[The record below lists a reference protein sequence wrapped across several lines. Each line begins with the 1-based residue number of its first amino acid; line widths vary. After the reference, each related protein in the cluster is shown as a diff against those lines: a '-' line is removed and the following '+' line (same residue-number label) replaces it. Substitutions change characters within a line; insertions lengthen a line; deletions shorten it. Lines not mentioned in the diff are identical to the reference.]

1 MAEGNAATT
10 TEAPVTGTSTDAAA
24 MLAENVRL
32 KAEAEKL
39 TQRISGLDSQ
49 NQKALKEAKEA
60 KDVLESA
67 RKSTA
72 APKLDTSKPDYF
84 SPNADGEMVFDPEK
98 HTAWLDAKLD
108 ERESS
113 KAAESRRLAQEA
125 AIKSGARS
133 IPAALLPKDDPDAVA
148 TVEAMIDGL
157 TLTLDPTGS
166 NPEAAAQATAKVRK
180 LLETAA
186 TVGAV
191 ELKKINDANA
201 VSDHPAGAGGSAGG
215 ATSTKPVTLQNL
227 RDATPTDRKKIMT
240 DGVTSALKAMFGGQ
254 K

>member
-1 MAEGNAATT
+1 MAEGNAQATT
-10 TEAPVTGTSTDAAA
+10 TPVEGTSTDAAA
-24 MLAENVRL
+24 MLAENARL
-32 KAEAEKL
+32 KAEAEKM

-49 NQKALKEAKEA
+49 NQKALREAKEA
-60 KDVLESA
+60 RDALEAA

-72 APKLDTSKPDYF
+72 APKIDTSKPDYF

-98 HTAWLDAKLD
+98 HAAWLDAKLD
-108 ERESS
+108 EREST
-113 KAAESRRLAQEA
+113 KTAEARRLAQEA
-125 AIKSGARS
+125 AIKSGAKS
-133 IPAALLPKDDPDAVA
+133 IPAALLPQDDPDAIA
-148 TVEAMIDGL
+148 TVEAMIDGI

-166 NPEAAAQATAKVRK
+166 NPEAAAQATARVRK

-191 ELKKINDANA
+191 ELKKINDANTA
-201 VSDHPAGAGGSAGG
+201 NDHPAGAGGGAGG
-215 ATSTKPVTLQNL
+215 ATNTKPVTLQNL